1 MSTSPPAGKA
11 AEHRHLVLVLTLVWG
26 TNWPLF
32 PIAVREV
39 SVWTFRA
46 VSVVAA
52 GLLLLAWSRSQGHD
66 LRIPRRHW
74 PTVIAAA
81 VIYLGIWNIA
91 STYAAV
97 LIPSGQ
103 AALLGFTMPLW
114 AALGA
119 RMFFGQRLDA
129 RSLVALGLGGLGV
142 VLLVARGWSAYAAAP
157 AGFALGL
164 LAGVGWAGGTLLL
177 KRMPVPVYGP
187 VLTGW
192 QLLCVGVP
200 FSVIALAL
208 GTGEWFMPSW
218 TTVGVIAYITV
229 VPMAVGN
236 AAWFTIVG
244 RVPSHVAALSTVL
257 VPVVAMISGALV
269 RGEPLGIFEWIA
281 MACCASGLLL
291 NLRR

>member
-1 MSTSPPAGKA
+1 MSTSPPAGRA
-11 AEHRHLVLVLTLVWG
+11 VEHWHLVLVLTLVWG

-52 GLLLLAWSRSQGHD
+52 GLLLLAWSRAQGHD

-74 PTVIAAA
+74 PTVVAAA
-81 VIYLGIWNIA
+81 LIYLGVWNIA

-119 RMFFGQRLDA
+119 RLFFGQRLDA
-129 RSLVALGLGGLGV
+129 RSLTALALGGLGV

-164 LAGVGWAGGTLLL
+164 LAGIGWAGGTLLL
-177 KRMPVPVYGP
+177 KRMPVPVSGP

-192 QLLCVGVP
+192 QLLCVGIP
-200 FSVIALAL
+200 FSIVALVR
-208 GTGEWFMPSW
+208 GGGEWFMPSW

-229 VPMAVGN
+229 IPMAVGN

-269 RGEPLGIFEWIA
+269 RGEPLGLVEWIA

>member
-52 GLLLLAWSRSQGHD
+52 GLMLLAWSRSQGHD